1 LENETLISLLRET
14 HHNPDL
20 HEGQTHQKNITV
32 VCVSA
37 MLLIRNK
44 WAIAQCP
51 LTTHSRHGIESLH
64 NVSHHRY
71 AASVSHVIDWPP
83 GIAEDRATM
92 SLWEKLQ
99 KLFGI
104 SRSSHA
110 RSATSKQKSR
120 RSERNTTAVKAKQNK
135 RKAAIHPTSK
145 QKSPASERNST
156 VVKARPN
163 KRKAGRLATKQKAT
177 APERDT
183 TAAKTG
189 PKRLDATSET
199 ALSNALRALEP
210 GQKGWISFD
219 DCARLFSP
227 TGEHPS
233 EWDEAGLRALG
244 EFAAQLQHRS
254 TPERDTVQQR
264 ILFTRIRTLTA

>member
-1 LENETLISLLRET
+1 M
-14 HHNPDL
+14 
-20 HEGQTHQKNITV
+20 
-32 VCVSA
+32 VSA
-37 MLLIRNK
+37 IVAAPEDLLPTVR
-44 WAIAQCP
+44 AARR
-51 LTTHSRHGIESLH
+51 RHSLH
-64 NVSHHRY
+64 IVSHHRY
-71 AASVSHVIDWPP
+71 AASVLHVIDWPP

-120 RSERNTTAVKAKQNK
+120 RSDRNTTAVKAKQNK
-135 RKAAIHPTSK
+135 RKAAIHATSK

-189 PKRLDATSET
+189 PKSLDATSET

-219 DCARLFSP
+219 DYARLFSP

>member
-1 LENETLISLLRET
+1 MCCI
-14 HHNPDL
+14 
-20 HEGQTHQKNITV
+20 
-32 VCVSA
+32 
-37 MLLIRNK
+37 
-44 WAIAQCP
+44 
-51 LTTHSRHGIESLH
+51 
-64 NVSHHRY
+64 
-71 AASVSHVIDWPP
+71 VIDWPS
-83 GIAEDRATM
+83 GTAEDRATT

-110 RSATSKQKSR
+110 RSATSKQKLR
-120 RSERNTTAVKAKQNK
+120 RSERNTTAVKAKQ
-135 RKAAIHPTSK
+135 
-145 QKSPASERNST
+145 
-156 VVKARPN
+156 N

-189 PKRLDATSET
+189 PRRLE
-199 ALSNALRALEP
+199 

-219 DCARLFSP
+219 DYARLFSP
-227 TGEHPS
+227 PGEPS

-264 ILFTRIRTLTA
+264 ILFTRIRTLTT

>member
-1 LENETLISLLRET
+1 
-14 HHNPDL
+14 
-20 HEGQTHQKNITV
+20 
-32 VCVSA
+32 
-37 MLLIRNK
+37 
-44 WAIAQCP
+44 
-51 LTTHSRHGIESLH
+51 
-64 NVSHHRY
+64 
-71 AASVSHVIDWPP
+71 
-83 GIAEDRATM
+83 M

-120 RSERNTTAVKAKQNK
+120 HSDRNTTAVKAKQNK
-135 RKAAIHPTSK
+135 RKAAIHATSK
-145 QKSPASERNST
+145 QKLPASERNST
-156 VVKARPN
+156 VVKPRPN
-163 KRKAGRLATKQKAT
+163 KRKAARLATKAAT
-177 APERDT
+177 PERDT

-244 EFAAQLQHRS
+244 
-254 TPERDTVQQR
+254 
-264 ILFTRIRTLTA
+264 

>member
-1 LENETLISLLRET
+1 
-14 HHNPDL
+14 
-20 HEGQTHQKNITV
+20 
-32 VCVSA
+32 
-37 MLLIRNK
+37 ML
-44 WAIAQCP
+44 
-51 LTTHSRHGIESLH
+51 
-64 NVSHHRY
+64 
-71 AASVSHVIDWPP
+71 HVIDWPP
-83 GIAEDRATM
+83 GVAEDRATM

-110 RSATSKQKSR
+110 RFATSKQKSR

-135 RKAAIHPTSK
+135 RKAAIHATSK

-156 VVKARPN
+156 VKARPN
-163 KRKAGRLATKQKAT
+163 KRKAGRLATKHKAT

-189 PKRLDATSET
+189 PKSLDATSET

-219 DCARLFSP
+219 DYARLFSP

-233 EWDEAGLRALG
+233 ERDEAGLRALG

>member
-1 LENETLISLLRET
+1 MCCI
-14 HHNPDL
+14 
-20 HEGQTHQKNITV
+20 
-32 VCVSA
+32 
-37 MLLIRNK
+37 
-44 WAIAQCP
+44 
-51 LTTHSRHGIESLH
+51 
-64 NVSHHRY
+64 
-71 AASVSHVIDWPP
+71 VIDWPS
-83 GIAEDRATM
+83 GTAEDRATT

-110 RSATSKQKSR
+110 RSATSKQKLR
-120 RSERNTTAVKAKQNK
+120 RSERNTTAVKAKQ
-135 RKAAIHPTSK
+135 
-145 QKSPASERNST
+145 
-156 VVKARPN
+156 N

-189 PKRLDATSET
+189 PRRLDATSET

-219 DCARLFSP
+219 DYARLFSP
-227 TGEHPS
+227 PGEPS

-264 ILFTRIRTLTA
+264 ILFTRIRTLTT

>member
-1 LENETLISLLRET
+1 VL
-14 HHNPDL
+14 
-20 HEGQTHQKNITV
+20 
-32 VCVSA
+32 
-37 MLLIRNK
+37 
-44 WAIAQCP
+44 
-51 LTTHSRHGIESLH
+51 
-64 NVSHHRY
+64 
-71 AASVSHVIDWPP
+71 HVIDWPS

-92 SLWEKLQ
+92 SLWEQLQ

-120 RSERNTTAVKAKQNK
+120 RSERNTTAVKAKQ
-135 RKAAIHPTSK
+135 
-145 QKSPASERNST
+145 
-156 VVKARPN
+156 N

-219 DCARLFSP
+219 DYARLFSP